1 MSATDTL
8 STASPGLIRP
18 QHAGARR
25 TAAGRGLLLRYLI
38 VLPFVV
44 ITLMPVY
51 SAAVGALTEYEHLG
65 QGLTWPADWAW
76 YNFISVWGRLPLV
89 EHLIA
94 TLIYAG
100 GAAIICCFIATLSGY
115 ALSRFRFGTRKL
127 VLYALLVCQVV
138 PLIVIVLP
146 LFRLVSALGLYDTYI
161 SIVIP
166 LAALSL
172 PFPVMLMKA
181 YFDRVPVEME
191 EAARVDGCSRLQ
203 ALIKVVVPVA
213 TPGIFTVTALVFF
226 QAWHTFTLPLILSSD
241 PDKTPVTVGIFR
253 MLADGYQPWH
263 YIMAASIIAV
273 VPPVVVY
280 FIAQRHFVSGLTA
293 GAVK

>member
-1 MSATDTL
+1 VASSVSAAIDRRG
-8 STASPGLIRP
+8 SSRRRAASRSIF
-18 QHAGARR
+18 
-25 TAAGRGLLLRYLI
+25 LRYLI
-38 VLPFVV
+38 ILPAV
-44 ITLMPVY
+44 IVTLLPVY
-51 SAAVGALTEYEHLG
+51 SAVVGSLTEYEHLG
-65 QGLTWPADWAW
+65 RGMTFPVDWAW
-76 YNFISVWGRLPLV
+76 SNFISVWQRLPLL

-94 TLIYAG
+94 TFIYAG
-100 GAAIICCFIATLSGY
+100 GAAIICCLIATLSGY
-115 ALSRFRFGTRKL
+115 ALSRFRFGLRKAA
-127 VLYALLVCQVV
+127 LYALLVCQVI

-146 LFRLVSALGLYDTYI
+146 LFQLASSLGLYDTYV
-161 SIVIP
+161 SIIIP

-191 EAARVDGCSRLQ
+191 EAARVDGCTRLQ

-273 VPPVVVY
+273 IPPVVVY

>member
-1 MSATDTL
+1 M
-8 STASPGLIRP
+8 
-18 QHAGARR
+18 
-25 TAAGRGLLLRYLI
+25 LRYLI
-38 VLPFVV
+38 ILPVV
-44 ITLMPVY
+44 IVTLLPVY
-51 SAAVGALTEYEHLG
+51 SALVGSLTEYDHLG
-65 QGLTWPADWAW
+65 RGMTLPTDWAW
-76 YNFISVWGRLPLV
+76 YNFVSVWQRLPLLD
-89 EHLIA
+89 HLIA
-94 TLIYAG
+94 TFIYAG
-100 GAAIICCFIATLSGY
+100 GAAIICCIVATLSGY
-115 ALSRFRFGTRKL
+115 ALSRFRFGTRKV
-127 VLYALLVCQVV
+127 VLYGLLVCQVI

-146 LFRLVSALGLYDTYI
+146 VFRLVTALGIYDTYI
-161 SIVIP
+161 SIVVP

-172 PFPVMLMKA
+172 PFPTMLMKV

-213 TPGIFTVTALVFF
+213 MPGIYTVTALVFF

-241 PDKTPVTVGIFR
+241 LDKTPVTVGIFR
-253 MLADGYQPWH
+253 MLADGYQPWQ

-273 VPPVVVY
+273 IPPVVVY